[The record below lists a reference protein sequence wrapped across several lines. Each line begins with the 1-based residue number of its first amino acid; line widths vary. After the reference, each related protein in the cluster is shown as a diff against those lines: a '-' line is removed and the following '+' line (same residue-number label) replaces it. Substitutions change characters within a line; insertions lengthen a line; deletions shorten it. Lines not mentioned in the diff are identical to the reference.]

1 MATLTSPVRTQ
12 NIVDRFA
19 DYVTATADSGISWGT
34 NAYPFGEFDGN
45 NFGGTTSGRPIGIS
59 GGNIGSEVITASN
72 IYNTLVNETAA
83 YTSIRNLR
91 AILFVDGGGG
101 NTGSRP
107 TPGVIYDQTAVAYMN
122 GSYLQSIG
130 TPANNGVAS
139 GNVVSAVNLESFF
152 DTLRS
157 SYNSARGSTVTIQVN
172 VCHASCHSSCH
183 GSRSR
188 R

>member
-59 GGNIGSEVITASN
+59 GGNIGSGVITASN